1 VTTFNPM
8 IDIINV
14 LMKKT
19 RQKVAGSLKIKI
31 PTSTLPTAPIPVQT
45 AYAVPIGSSLV
56 TFTSKTMLIVRHT
69 KNPAYQKIMV
79 FPDDSLALPR
89 QVAKAT
95 SNNPAIINNIQF
107 NLF

>member
-1 VTTFNPM
+1 M

-56 TFTSKTMLIVRHT
+56 TFTSKTMLIVRQT
-69 KNPAYQKIMV
+69 KNPAYQKIIV
-79 FPDDSLALPR
+79 FPDDSLAFPR

-95 SNNPAIINNIQF
+95 SNKPAIINSIQF
-107 NLF
+107 ILLGVKI